1 MNTAARRS
9 LGQNPGLCQVQ
20 RYGSQVGVP
29 VTTNFTYPPYYVDP
43 CNPAAG
49 PAAAPA
55 LAPGETFRSCPCV
68 KRVLRLH
75 TGKDLDASL
84 MLLQAPRRFQVASR
98 LARARLCAV
107 LRSVSPGPRPH
118 SLCLCVKIYFSVMSS
133 NVNIS
138 IVPRPQAR
146 LRFPPF
152 SACRPPVPSL
162 PPRSPRLRPRVP
174 SLLPRSSQPWPPAPV
189 TSPPPHRPR
198 PPQCAH
204 SPSRPHLPPGH

>member
-1 MNTAARRS
+1 MLKYFAGLLSRLTTLNQKCKASSAVLLNECCCARRS

-55 LAPGETFRSCPCV
+55 LAPGENFRSCPCI
-68 KRVLRLH
+68 KGVLRLH

-84 MLLQAPRRFQVASR
+84 VLWQDPCRFQVASR

-107 LRSVSPGPRPH
+107 LRSVSPLLSQGNPGPRSH
-118 SLCLCVKIYFSVMSS
+118 F
-133 NVNIS
+133 
-138 IVPRPQAR
+138 
-146 LRFPPF
+146 
-152 SACRPPVPSL
+152 
-162 PPRSPRLRPRVP
+162 
-174 SLLPRSSQPWPPAPV
+174 
-189 TSPPPHRPR
+189 
-198 PPQCAH
+198 
-204 SPSRPHLPPGH
+204 